1 MGQWCADPG
10 GARVGQTANR
20 RITRKEGGVAATTLT
35 LPPARYEYG
44 GDEFVFVEID
54 QAMSLEANFK
64 AMTIT
69 QALRERNL
77 DGIIDIC
84 PSNASYLIRIDPERA
99 NPAELVWELRALE
112 KSATAL
118 SADTVVPT
126 RVVDV
131 PILYDDPWTRETLLR
146 FRDRHQDP
154 EATDLEYAARI
165 NGFDGVEA
173 LVDALS
179 AAPYIVTMLG
189 FVPGLPFCYQMVP
202 RDRQIEVPK
211 YVRPRTDTPE
221 RAFGYGGAFA
231 VVYPVRGAGGYQL
244 FGMAP
249 APVFDRTQ
257 TLPDFADSI
266 VFPRAG
272 DIFRYRAID
281 QTEFEAVR
289 ADVENGTFRYRIRD
303 FEFRPAEFLAD
314 PDAVNNELLEV
325 LYR

>member
-1 MGQWCADPG
+1 MSSTE
-10 GARVGQTANR
+10 V
-20 RITRKEGGVAATTLT
+20 V

-54 QAMSLEANFK
+54 QAMSLEANLK

-69 QALRERNL
+69 AALRERDL
-77 DGIIDIC
+77 PGVIDVC
-84 PSNASYLIRIDPERA
+84 PSNASYMIRLDPDVLH
-99 NPAELVWELRALE
+99 PAELVGHLRALE
-112 KSATAL
+112 DSATEL
-118 SADTVVPT
+118 TADQVLPT

-131 PILYDDPWTRETLLR
+131 PVLYDDPWTRETLMR

-165 NGFDGVEA
+165 NGYSGVPQFIEA
-173 LVDALS
+173 LS
-179 AAPYIVTMLG
+179 GAPYLVTMLG
-189 FVPGLPFCYQMVP
+189 FVPGLPWCYQMVP

-221 RAFGYGGAFA
+221 RAFGFGGAFS

-244 FGMAP
+244 FGIAP
-249 APVFDRTQ
+249 APVLDVSQ
-257 TLPDFADSI
+257 ALPDFRERS

-281 QTEFEAVR
+281 QAEFEQVR
-289 ADVENGTFRYRIRD
+289 GEVDAGTFRYRIREY
-303 FEFRPAEFLAD
+303 EFSPAGLLAD

>member
-1 MGQWCADPG
+1 M
-10 GARVGQTANR
+10 
-20 RITRKEGGVAATTLT
+20 AATTLS

-69 QALRERNL
+69 AALAERGL
-77 DGIIDIC
+77 DGVVDIC
-84 PSNASYLIRIDPERA
+84 PSNASYLIRLDPEKLH
-99 NPAELVWELRALE
+99 PKDLVEELRGLE
-112 KSATAL
+112 KSAAEL
-118 SADTVVPT
+118 SSDHVLPT

-131 PILYDDPWTRETLLR
+131 PVLYDDPWTRETLLR

-165 NGFDGVEA
+165 NGFDGVPQ
-173 LVDALS
+173 LIDALS
-179 AAPYIVTMLG
+179 GAPYIVTMLG

-257 TLPDFADSI
+257 SLPDFADSI
-266 VFPRAG
+266 VFPRSG

-281 QTEFEAVR
+281 QTEFDEVRRAVEA
-289 ADVENGTFRYRIRD
+289 GTWRYRIRE

>member
-1 MGQWCADPG
+1 M
-10 GARVGQTANR
+10 
-20 RITRKEGGVAATTLT
+20 VATDVT

-54 QAMSLEANFK
+54 QAMSLEAHLK

-69 QALRERNL
+69 AALRRRQL
-77 DGIIDIC
+77 DGVVDVC
-84 PSNASYLIRIDPERA
+84 PSNASYLVRVDPDRLH
-99 NPAELVWELRALE
+99 PAELVRELRALE
-112 KSATAL
+112 RSTTELTA
-118 SADTVVPT
+118 DQVIPT

-131 PILYDDPWTRETLLR
+131 PVLYDDPWTRETLMR

-154 EATDLEYAARI
+154 ESTDLEYAARL
-165 NGFDGVEA
+165 NGFPDVGRLIEA
-173 LVDALS
+173 LS
-179 AAPYIVTMLG
+179 GAPYLVTMLG

-249 APVFDRTQ
+249 APVFDGSQ
-257 TLPDFADSI
+257 TLPDFASSV

-272 DIFRYRAID
+272 DILRYRAID
-281 QTEFEAVR
+281 EAEFARIRDE
-289 ADVENGTFRYRIRD
+289 VERGVFRYRTRPV
-303 FEFRPAEFLAD
+303 EFRPADFLAD
-314 PDAVNNELLEV
+314 PDAVNRELLEV

>member
-1 MGQWCADPG
+1 M
-10 GARVGQTANR
+10 TA
-20 RITRKEGGVAATTLT
+20 TDLV
-35 LPPARYEYG
+35 LPPARYEFG

-54 QAMSLEANFK
+54 QAMSLEANMK

-69 QALRERNL
+69 GALRERRL
-77 DGIIDIC
+77 DGVVDIC
-84 PSNASYLIRIDPERA
+84 PSNASYMIRVDPDVLH
-99 NPAELVWELRALE
+99 PGELVDLLRSLE
-112 KSATAL
+112 RDAQRL
-118 SADTVVPT
+118 PADLVMPT
-126 RVVDV
+126 RLIDV
-131 PILYDDPWTRETLLR
+131 PVLYDDPWTRETLMR

-154 EATDLEYAARI
+154 EVTDLEYAARI
-165 NGFDGVEA
+165 NGFPGVPE
-173 LVDALS
+173 LIDALS
-179 AAPYIVTMLG
+179 GAPYIVTMLG

-249 APVFDRTQ
+249 APVLDASMS
-257 TLPDFADSI
+257 LPDFTERE

-272 DIFRYRAID
+272 DIIRYRAID
-281 QTEFEAVR
+281 QAEFERVR
-289 ADVENGTFRYRIRD
+289 DEVEAGTFRYRIREFD
-303 FEFRPAEFLAD
+303 FKPAEFLAD